1 MTNRVVAFHPE
12 HNPLNVPIVQVS
24 LYLSED
30 PDKHYRLGQ
39 AVSALRDEGI
49 VIIGAGM
56 SVHNLRDFM
65 LTRGSSTPMPY
76 TVSFDEALK
85 DAVESSPAERQVRM
99 AEATKRP
106 DARRSHPVSSP
117 ANSNHDWKLSR

>member
-1 MTNRVVAFHPE
+1 M
-12 HNPLNVPIVQVS
+12 QVS

-56 SVHNLRDFM
+56 SVHNLRDMM
-65 LTRGSSTPMPY
+65 LTRGDPTPMP
-76 TVSFDEALK
+76 T
-85 DAVESSPAERQVRM
+85 ERQVRM
-99 AEATKRP
+99 AEAVKRP
-106 DARRSHPVSSP
+106 DARQAHPVRSQGMRIWRLEGSALTFSLSSE
-117 ANSNHDWKLSR
+117 WTT